1 MLFVITPR
9 SYVTNSKKNKNET
22 SFNLVHILNPTLF
35 TAAQILERSVAGD
48 AALLQRTQAVSPK
61 LRAVLYLIDGER
73 TLGALLEN
81 VGSMA
86 DLVSTQIETLGQM
99 GLLQIKERRKEPRPD
114 EISGAALMAAQ
125 ARRTVNAEPRDAPVS
140 NFFNPSQF
148 GSFTDPPTKPVA
160 DDVPPLMG
168 AKLELLALLEKVQ
181 VDSIEALAASV
192 LEPKSLKDLA
202 FKTKEVAAELEP
214 LIGIAQS
221 QAFWTAAKAV
231 LMRWR
236 NQNSSA

>member
-1 MLFVITPR
+1 MTTP
-9 SYVTNSKKNKNET
+9 
-22 SFNLVHILNPTLF
+22 LF
-35 TAAQILERSVAGD
+35 TVEQILERSATGD
-48 AALLQRTQAVSPK
+48 AALQSRAVGVSPK

-73 TLGALLEN
+73 TLAALLEN

-86 DLVSTQIETLGQM
+86 DLVFAQIETLGQM

-114 EISGAALMAAQ
+114 GLSGPALMVAQ
-125 ARRTVNAEPRDAPVS
+125 ARRTANAEPRNAPVS

-148 GSFTDPPTKPVA
+148 GSFTDVPTKPVA
-160 DDVPPLMG
+160 ESIHPLMG
-168 AKLELLALLEKVQ
+168 ARLELLALLEKVQ
-181 VDSIEALAASV
+181 VDNIEMLAGTL
-192 LEPKSLKDLA
+192 LEPKNLKELA
-202 FKTKEVAAELEP
+202 FKTKEVASELEP

-236 NQNSSA
+236 NQTNSS

>member
-1 MLFVITPR
+1 MRLLIP
-9 SYVTNSKKNKNET
+9 
-22 SFNLVHILNPTLF
+22 PLF

-48 AALLQRTQAVSPK
+48 AALLQRSHAISPK

-73 TLGALLEN
+73 TLAALLEN

-99 GLLQIKERRKEPRPD
+99 GLLQIKERRKEPRPG
-114 EISGAALMAAQ
+114 EISGVALMAAQ
-125 ARRTVNAEPRDAPVS
+125 SLRTVNTAPCNAPVS

-148 GSFTDPPTKPVA
+148 GSFSDPPIKPVA
-160 DDVPPLMG
+160 NDVPPLMG
-168 AKLELLALLEKVQ
+168 AKLELLALLEKVHA
-181 VDSIEALAASV
+181 DNIEALAATV

-202 FKTKEVAAELEP
+202 FKTKEVATELEP
-214 LIGIAQS
+214 LIGITQS

-236 NQNSSA
+236 NQSSSA